1 MYEAFYRLSGPPFRL
16 TPDPRFLF
24 LSAHH
29 HEALGHLLFGIREG
43 TGFIAVTGEIG
54 TGKTTL
60 LRALLRELDP
70 NTIVAYIFNPV
81 LSDLE
86 LLQSINSEF
95 GLAATSASKKDLI
108 DELNRFLMAKK
119 VAGARVVVI
128 VDEAQNLAPMVLEQ
142 LRLLSN
148 LETETEKLL
157 QIVLVGQPELRAILG
172 RPDLAQ
178 LNQRIT
184 VRWHLEPLDRK
195 ETTEYV
201 RHRLR
206 IAGGTPATTLF
217 TRGAHRLLYRYSG
230 GVPRLINIV
239 AHRGLLTGFTK
250 EQRTIGTAT
259 VRQAIRELRRDDA
272 APRVRPPILWPAL
285 SAGVAAVALA
295 LAAAFAMVPV
305 HQRVLPPLPLV
316 VASPSPAAGGVIGT
330 APHRNVPPASAL
342 RATVEDPVPSPAD
355 AAALAAAAL
364 AAVATPAPPTAA
376 GATPSPLPSPRA
388 DSATLDVAAA
398 AAAEPNAAPT
408 ASVDPAA
415 FWDALGATDNRAAAL
430 TATDDLLA
438 AWNTDPLSD
447 DERRQSSV
455 DLWAIAGKR
464 GLRYLPVGGTLER
477 LQLLNLPAIL
487 EVSVPTTQRR
497 RFAVVTAID
506 ADRVL
511 LRYGNT
517 ALTLSTDEMA
527 RVWMGEAHVFWRDFL
542 NLSPYMAPGSVGE
555 DVMKLQQMLAR
566 IGEYQGSFSSSY
578 DRPTSEAIA
587 RFQRSRRLVADGV
600 VGPLTKILLYE
611 AVGAFDHPRLANE
624 T

>member
-29 HEALGHLLFGIREG
+29 HEALSHLLFGIREG
-43 TGFIAVTGEIG
+43 AGFITVTGEIG

-60 LRALLRELDP
+60 LRALLRELDRD
-70 NTIVAYIFNPV
+70 TVVAYIFNPV

-86 LLQSINSEF
+86 LLQAINSEF
-95 GLAATSASKKDLI
+95 GLPATSASKKDLI

-119 VAGARVVVI
+119 VVGARVVVI

-184 VRWHLEPLDRK
+184 VRWHLEPLARK
-195 ETTEYV
+195 ETAEYV

-217 TRGAHRLLYRYSG
+217 TRGTQRLLYRYSG
-230 GVPRLINIV
+230 GVPRLINIA
-239 AHRGLLTGFTK
+239 AHRALLTGFTK

-259 VRQAIRELRRDDA
+259 VRRAIRELRRDHT
-272 APRVRPPILWPAL
+272 APYVQSPLLWSAL
-285 SAGVAAVALA
+285 GAGVAAIAVA

-305 HQRVLPPLPLV
+305 RSREFSPPLPLAN
-316 VASPSPAAGGVIGT
+316 ASRAVPSAGAREVGAAPLGRSAPAIAM
-330 APHRNVPPASAL
+330 
-342 RATVEDPVPSPAD
+342 RATVEQAVPSPALND
-355 AAALAAAAL
+355 AALAAGPTPAEPTPLASATPPSAPPVADSGAPDVV
-364 AAVATPAPPTAA
+364 AAVAAP
-376 GATPSPLPSPRA
+376 
-388 DSATLDVAAA
+388 
-398 AAAEPNAAPT
+398 EPNALPT
-408 ASVDPAA
+408 SGVDPATL
-415 FWDALGATDNRAAAL
+415 WGTLDATDNRTAAL
-430 TATDDLLA
+430 NATDDLLA
-438 AWNTDPLSD
+438 IWNASPLSA
-447 DERRQSSV
+447 DERRHSSV
-455 DLWAIAGKR
+455 DLWAVAERR
-464 GLRYLPVGGTLER
+464 GLRYLPVNGTLER
-477 LQLLNLPAIL
+477 LQLLNVPAIL
-487 EVSVPTTQRR
+487 ELSVPPSQHR
-497 RFAVVTAID
+497 RFALVTAID
-506 ADRVL
+506 TDRVL
-511 LRYGNT
+511 LRYGGT
-517 ALTLSTDEMA
+517 AVTLSSEEMTH
-527 RVWMGEAHVFWRDFL
+527 VWLGEAHVFWRDFL

-555 DVMKLQQMLAR
+555 DVMKLQQLLAR
-566 IGEYQGSFSSSY
+566 IGEYQGNFSSSY
-578 DRPTSEAIA
+578 DRPTAEAIA
-587 RFQRSRRLVADGV
+587 RFQRSRRLVADGI

-611 AVGAFDHPRLANE
+611 AVGAFDHPHLGNA